1 MPDEPKAV
9 LIAEIGNTTTRVTLV
24 DAVAGEARL
33 IGQAEVP
40 STTEPPYENVVIGM
54 LEAAAQIS
62 EATGRR
68 LLQDDGTLLV
78 PQTSER
84 DGVSSVVA
92 LTSAAG
98 LMGLVITAVASEV
111 SARSALHASRATYT
125 SVLQVVTL
133 DESARAPESHDTTWI
148 ERQVQALIGLHPDV
162 VLMTGGLDGGTE
174 DSLVRLAHIVGL
186 TALNVRVDA
195 DGQQRHDV
203 AARPVIFA
211 GNNAARE
218 QVIES
223 LSGRAE
229 LTVVDNVRPIL
240 DVERLDPARRALT
253 RRYNDQILPRLPGMS
268 VLRRMCARP
277 PCAAADAVGLMTRFI
292 AQQYQRSTL
301 TLDAGSAHTAA
312 YLYSQGRY
320 SPAVLGGVGT
330 GYSAGA
336 VLAERGLAAIMRWLP
351 FPIGE
356 RDLTHWLL
364 NKMLRPHVLPMTRE
378 DVLIEHAVAREALAL
393 ALGALWDERP
403 GAPYDFVVAGGG
415 VLAHAPHPGLAALT
429 ILDALQPDL
438 DQTELAVELHLDTL
452 SLMGACGALA
462 FADSS
467 SALMLLERDLLN
479 NIPLATCVVA
489 LGGGRSGDVAIEAE
503 LATVSGGPRRIT
515 VRHGQIGCLALP
527 PGQKGSLT
535 LRPAG
540 GVRIGLNAPG
550 KEVASRLAAIG
561 GSALGVIIDARGRPL
576 RLPESPIERQQLL
589 WDWLTALGVESGP
602 LPYAAAEPL
611 PEMLVPLLPPITENA
626 MPVPS
631 DAPVRGS
638 QLLSR
643 SPASAPASD
652 SAAEFDSLARLRQT
666 VEAPKK
672 RGLFRR
678 K

>member
-1 MPDEPKAV
+1 MPKAV
-9 LIAEIGNTTTRVTLV
+9 LIAEIGSTVTRVTLV
-24 DAVAGEARL
+24 DAVAGEARM

-40 STTEPPYENVVIGM
+40 STIEPPYENAVIGM

-62 EATGRR
+62 EATGRQ
-68 LLQDDGTLLV
+68 LLQEDGTLLV

-84 DGVSSVVA
+84 DGVSGVIA

-133 DESARAPESHDTTWI
+133 DDSAKATERYDSTWI
-148 ERQVQALIGLHPDV
+148 ERQVQALVGLRPDI

-174 DSLVRLAHIVGL
+174 DALVRLAHIVGL
-186 TALNVRVDA
+186 TALNMRVDA

-203 AARPVIFA
+203 AARSVIFA
-211 GNNAARE
+211 GNNTARE
-218 QVIES
+218 QVIEA

-229 LTVVDNVRPIL
+229 LTVVDNVRPLL
-240 DVERLDPARRALT
+240 DVEQLDPARRALV
-253 RRYNDQILPRLPGMS
+253 RRYNDQILPKLPGMS
-268 VLRRMCARP
+268 VLRRMCVRP
-277 PCAAADAVGLMTRFI
+277 PCTAADAAGLMTRFI
-292 AQQYQRSTL
+292 SQQYHRSIL
-301 TLDAGSAHTAA
+301 TLDAGSANTAA

-364 NKMLRPHVLPMTRE
+364 NKMLRPHVLPTTRE
-378 DVLIEHAVAREALAL
+378 DVLIEHAIAREALTL

-415 VLAHAPHPGLAALT
+415 VLAHSSHPGLAALT

-452 SLMGACGALA
+452 GLLGACGALA
-462 FADSS
+462 FADPEA
-467 SALMLLERDLLN
+467 ALMLLERDMLN
-479 NIPLATCVVA
+479 NMPLATCIVA
-489 LGGGRSGDVAIEAE
+489 LGGGRSGDTAIEAE
-503 LATVSGGPRRIT
+503 LVPVSGSPRRVT
-515 VRHGQIGCLALP
+515 VRHGQIACLALP
-527 PGQKGSLT
+527 PGQKGTLT

-561 GSALGVIIDARGRPL
+561 GSALGVVIDARGRPL
-576 RLPESPIERQQLL
+576 RLPDTPIERQQLL

-611 PEMLVPLLPPITENA
+611 PELLVPLLPPAIDSNV
-626 MPVPS
+626 PVPS
-631 DAPVRGS
+631 DTPAWSS
-638 QLLSR
+638 QTLPR
-643 SPASAPASD
+643 STASSTSPEPAS
-652 SAAEFDSLARLRQT
+652 EVDSLARLRQT
-666 VEAPKK
+666 VEAPQK

>member
-1 MPDEPKAV
+1 MPDEPGAV
-9 LIAEIGNTTTRVTLV
+9 LIAEIGSNTTRVTLV

-40 STTEPPYENVVIGM
+40 STTEPPYENAVVGI
-54 LEAAAQIS
+54 LEATAQIG
-62 EATGRR
+62 EATGRQ

-84 DGVSSVVA
+84 DGVSSVIA

-133 DESARAPESHDTTWI
+133 DDSARAVEGQDTSWI
-148 ERQVQALIGLHPDV
+148 ERQVQALVGLRPDI

-174 DSLVRLAHIVGL
+174 DALVRLAHIVGM
-186 TALNVRVDA
+186 TALNMRVDT

-211 GNNAARE
+211 GNSTARE
-218 QVIES
+218 QVIEA

-229 LTVVDNVRPIL
+229 LTVVDNVRPLL
-240 DVERLDPARRALT
+240 DVEQLDPARRALT
-253 RRYNDQILPRLPGMS
+253 RRYNDQILPKLPGMG

-277 PCAAADAVGLMTRFI
+277 PCTASDAAGLMTRFI
-292 AQQYQRSTL
+292 SQQYHRSTL

-330 GYSAGA
+330 GYSAGV

-351 FPIGE
+351 FPISE

-364 NKMLRPHVLPMTRE
+364 NKMLRPHVVPTTRE

-393 ALGALWDERP
+393 ALEALWDERP
-403 GAPYDFVVAGGG
+403 GAPYDFVVASGG

-452 SLMGACGALA
+452 GLLGACGALA
-462 FADSS
+462 FVDPA

-479 NIPLATCVVA
+479 NTPLATCVVA
-489 LGGGRSGDVAIEAE
+489 LGGGRGGETAIEAE
-503 LATVSGGPRRIT
+503 LVAVSGGTQRVT

-527 PGQKGSLT
+527 LGQKGTLT
-535 LRPAG
+535 LRPAS

-576 RLPESPIERQQLL
+576 PLPDTPIERQQLL

-611 PEMLVPLLPPITENA
+611 PEIFAPSLPPITDGA
-626 MPVPS
+626 VPVPS
-631 DAPVRGS
+631 DASAWVAQPPRPSSGAPPPE
-638 QLLSR
+638 
-643 SPASAPASD
+643 PAP
-652 SAAEFDSLARLRQT
+652 ELDSLARLRQT
-666 VEAPKK
+666 VEPPKK
-672 RGLFRR
+672 RGFLRR